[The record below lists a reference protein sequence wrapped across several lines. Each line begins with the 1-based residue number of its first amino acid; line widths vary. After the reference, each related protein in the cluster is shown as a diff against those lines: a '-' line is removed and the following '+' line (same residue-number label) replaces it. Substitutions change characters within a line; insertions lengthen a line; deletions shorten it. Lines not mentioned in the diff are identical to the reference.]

1 LVAKT
6 SSFVTEIPLITTS
19 KDLSVLAA
27 RLEAGRQLYN
37 AVLSEGKNRLQLVRD
52 SELYSY
58 ARLID
63 KKDKKS
69 KSAAF
74 QKAREAYRFSDY
86 DLQAFANKT
95 AIASVWIKSHLDAQ
109 TIQKVATRAF
119 KALER
124 MAFGKAKKV
133 RFKHIGQFASLEGKT
148 NKQGIRWTGNGVE
161 WSKLKLSSII
171 TNDPVILHGLN
182 SKIKYVR
189 LVRRILNQKTY
200 WFAQL
205 VCEGEP
211 YQKPRNIIGDGTVGI
226 DLGVST
232 VAIVG
237 DKETVWTPFAVEL
250 TSKQKKIRKL
260 QRKIDRQRR
269 ANNPNNFNPN
279 GTVKKGS
286 KRWNKSNRYKKTV
299 AKKREIERK
308 QAAQRKSSHG
318 KLVNRTLKLGKHI
331 KTEKVSVIAWQK
343 NWGKSIGFKS
353 PSSFQSEL
361 KRKAENAGGTVL
373 MFSTRKTALSQT
385 CLCGNKQKKSLSQRV
400 HHCSVCGLKMQRD
413 ILSAYLSR
421 YVDPKTETLS
431 IQLARNGWLG
441 MEKSLLDGWQDGES
455 SRSLGAKC
463 ATGMHPCGHF
473 RGFRHDCDLAN
484 PKGSN
489 QRARTATSSKSPI
502 NDGSERV
509 SSNLIAREESEPVRV
524 NETRVVS

>member
-1 LVAKT
+1 MAAKT
-6 SSFVTEIPLITTS
+6 PSFVTEIPLKTTS
-19 KDLSVLAA
+19 KDLAVLAA

-52 SELYSY
+52 SELYQQ
-58 ARLID
+58 ARLINKND
-63 KKDKKS
+63 KKAKS
-69 KSAAF
+69 SAF

-133 RFKHIGQFASLEGKT
+133 RFKQNGQFASLEGKT

-161 WSKLKLSSII
+161 WSKLKLSGII
-171 TNDPVILHGLN
+171 NNDPVILHGLN

-189 LVRRILNQKTY
+189 LVRRILNQKTF

-211 YQKPRNIIGDGTVGI
+211 YQNPKNIIGESSTVGI

-237 DKETVWTPFAVEL
+237 DDETIWTSFAVEL

-260 QRKIDRQRR
+260 QRKMDRQRR
-269 ANNPNNFNPN
+269 VNNPDNFNPN

-286 KRWNKSNRYKKTV
+286 KRWNKSNNYQKTA

-308 QAAQRKSSHG
+308 QAAHRKSSHG
-318 KLVNRTLKLGKHI
+318 RLVNQTLKLGKNI
-331 KTEKVSVIAWQK
+331 KTEKTTVRAWQK

-361 KRKAENAGGTVL
+361 VRKAENAGGTVL

-400 HHCSVCGLKMQRD
+400 HHCSVCGLVMQRD

-431 IQLARNGWLG
+431 IKLARDSWLG
-441 MEKSLLDGWQDGES
+441 MEQSLLDGWQ
-455 SRSLGAKC
+455 
-463 ATGMHPCGHF
+463 
-473 RGFRHDCDLAN
+473 N
-484 PKGSN
+484 GSN
-489 QRARTATSSKSPI
+489 QSARTKASTLRRK
-502 NDGSERV
+502 
-509 SSNLIAREESEPVRV
+509 
-524 NETRVVS
+524 

>member
-1 LVAKT
+1 LAAKT
-6 SSFVTEIPLITTS
+6 SSFVTEVPLITTS
-19 KDLSVLAA
+19 KDLAILAA
-27 RLEAGRQLYN
+27 RLSAGRQLYN
-37 AVLSEGKNRLQLVRD
+37 AVLSEGKSRLQLMRD
-52 SELYSY
+52 SDLYQQ

-133 RFKHIGQFASLEGKT
+133 RFKQKGQFASLEGKT

-161 WSKLKLSSII
+161 WSKLRLQAII
-171 TNDPVILHGLN
+171 TNDAVILHSLA

-205 VCEGEP
+205 VCVRVASPSGEGEP
-211 YQKPRNIIGDGTVGI
+211 YQKPKNIVGDGTVGI

-237 DKETVWTPFAVEL
+237 DKETIWTPFAAEL
-250 TSKQKKIRKL
+250 ESKQKKIRKL
-260 QRKIDRQRR
+260 QRKMERGSR
-269 ANNPNNFNPN
+269 ANNPDNFHPN

-286 KRWNKSNRYKKTV
+286 KRWHKSKRYQKTA

-318 KLVNRTLKLGKHI
+318 KLVNQTLKLGKHI
-331 KTEKVSVIAWQK
+331 KTEKVSVKAWQK
-343 NWGKSIGFKS
+343 NYGKSIGFKS

-361 KRKAENAGGTVL
+361 VRKAENAGGTVL

-421 YVDPKTETLS
+421 HVDPKTELLS
-431 IQLARNGWLG
+431 IQSARNGWLG
-441 MEKSLLDGWQDGES
+441 MEQSLLDGWQ
-455 SRSLGAKC
+455 
-463 ATGMHPCGHF
+463 
-473 RGFRHDCDLAN
+473 N
-484 PKGSN
+484 GSN
-489 QRARTATSSKSPI
+489 QSARTATGSKSPI
-502 NDGSERV
+502 SNSGSERV
-509 SSNLIAREESEPVRV
+509 SSNLIARVRVASRREESEPVRV